1 MNKTCGRAEN
11 SAPAV
16 SNGEEIRMRF
26 PKMQGIGN
34 DFVVVDGF
42 QFPELP
48 DPAALS
54 RAVCDRHFG
63 VGADG
68 LIWMVASDCADA
80 RMRIFNRD
88 GSEPEMC
95 GNGIRCAAKFL
106 RDAGLAGEKMK
117 IETLA
122 GVLTIEMK
130 GDDCTVDMGR
140 PCMAPEKIPVAA
152 ADNRVTIDVGG
163 RSLRFFCVS
172 MGNPHAV
179 IYCDDVD
186 HLPLE
191 TIGPKFEFNPLF
203 PERINTEFVQIIN
216 DHTVKMRVWERGSGE
231 TWACGTGACAVA
243 VSSVLNGYCKQGE
256 EITVQLRGGDLKIT
270 YEQDGTVLMKGPA
283 TKVFDG
289 TIEYKE
295 A

>member
-1 MNKTCGRAEN
+1 
-11 SAPAV
+11 
-16 SNGEEIRMRF
+16 MRF
-26 PKMQGIGN
+26 TKMQGIGN

-80 RMRIFNRD
+80 RMRIFNSD

-122 GVLTIEMK
+122 GVLTIEMD

-140 PCMAPEKIPVAA
+140 PCMEPEKIPVAA
-152 ADNRVTIDVGG
+152 ADNRVTLDVGG

-179 IYCDDVD
+179 TFDLYPDDEEF
-186 HLPLE
+186 LRLGPALE
-191 TIGPKFEFNPLF
+191 SHPMFPAKANIEFC
-203 PERINTEFVQIIN
+203 RVRGGAIDV
-216 DHTVKMRVWERGSGE
+216 RVWERGDGP
-231 TWACGTGACAVA
+231 TLACGTGACATLTA
-243 VSSVLNGYCKQGE
+243 AASQGLTGRE
-256 EITVQLRGGDLKIT
+256 SRVNLPGGALSIRWAENDHLFMT
-270 YEQDGTVLMKGPA
+270 GPA
-283 TKVFDG
+283 KTVFVG
-289 TIEYKE
+289 EWPL
-295 A
+295 